1 MPVQR
6 TVRNTPFTENL
17 FNAFIIRKRVW
28 LFPFYQ
34 YSQKM
39 RINRNK
45 TEKAR

>member
-1 MPVQR
+1 MPVHW
-6 TVRNTPFTENL
+6 TVWKTPFTENL
-17 FNAFIIRKRVW
+17 FNAFIIKKMLW

-45 TEKAR
+45 TRNTM